1 MEEEGGASNSWM
13 NSCLA
18 NFSHY
23 LGMPTEDLEGG
34 DFEASLKRM
43 KGRKEQKEKV
53 TSRRRKFQKSSRFE
67 KELKILAR

>member
-1 MEEEGGASNSWM
+1 
-13 NSCLA
+13 
-18 NFSHY
+18 
-23 LGMPTEDLEGG
+23 
-34 DFEASLKRM
+34 M